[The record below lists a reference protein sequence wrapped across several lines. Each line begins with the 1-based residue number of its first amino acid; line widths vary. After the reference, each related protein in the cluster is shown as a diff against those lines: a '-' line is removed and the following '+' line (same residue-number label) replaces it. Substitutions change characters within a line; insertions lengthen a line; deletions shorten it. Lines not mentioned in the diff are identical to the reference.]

1 MLKAAEKAYCLAL
14 EALKRR
20 DYRQADQL
28 FGQAAGFFADNQEFR
43 LMRETTRLLV
53 AVKEELGSWEPEG
66 VKKSESYIEEV
77 MTYGEKDELR

>member
-20 DYRQADQL
+20 DYRQADQML
-28 FGQAAGFFADNQEFR
+28 QQASGFFADNEEFR
-43 LMRETTRLLV
+43 LLRETTRLLV
-53 AVKEELGSWEPEG
+53 AVKEELGSSASEG
-66 VKKSESYIEEV
+66 VKTSELYIEEV

>member
-28 FGQAAGFFADNQEFR
+28 FEQAAGFFADNQEFR
-43 LMRETTRLLV
+43 LLRETTRLLV
-53 AVKEELGSWEPEG
+53 AVKEELGSSADEG
-66 VKKSESYIEEV
+66 VKTSELYIEEV